1 MPEIQGD
8 MTQEEID
15 EQIKYELSGAIASS
29 SDTNPVRLTTAHASR
44 ILELLGGY
52 DPEKHRAM
60 QEKVEKRTTQAQTQ
74 AAAAAAKDDDDDD
87 DEDDKPTPR
96 GGARRR

>member
-52 DPEKHRAM
+52 DPKKHQAM
-60 QEKVEKRTTQAQTQ
+60 QEKVEKRTTEAQAKT
-74 AAAAAAKDDDDDD
+74 AAKEEEDE